1 MIQLKQKITNR
12 LNNNKTINLKNTLDR
27 IFDKDLDLSNDQR
40 YKLIKIIGD
49 HSRHEFNAGFQA
61 AKKII

>member
-1 MIQLKQKITNR
+1 MDLKTA
-12 LNNNKTINLKNTLDR
+12 LDR
-27 IFDKDLDLSNDQR
+27 LFDKDLDLSNEQR

-49 HSRHEFNAGFQA
+49 HSRYEFNAGFQA

>member
-12 LNNNKTINLKNTLDR
+12 LNNNKTMDLKDTLDR
-27 IFDKDLDLSNDQR
+27 LFDKDLDLANEQR

-61 AKKII
+61 AKDIR

>member
-1 MIQLKQKITNR
+1 MD
-12 LNNNKTINLKNTLDR
+12 LKNTLDR
-27 IFDKDLDLSNDQR
+27 LFDKDLDLSNEQR

>member
-1 MIQLKQKITNR
+1 MDLKTSLNR
-12 LNNNKTINLKNTLDR
+12 L
-27 IFDKDLDLSNDQR
+27 FDKDLDLTHGQINI
-40 YKLIKIIGD
+40 LIKIIGD